1 MSRRTNNA
9 NLTYDF
15 YNKTLYVEWEDNENK
30 KSGEM
35 CWIIYARVS
44 TEEQK
49 RKGDWIW
56 WQITDCKKRARI
68 NNVKIVCEPFIDEAV
83 SWTKLDRK
91 WFNAAMAY
99 VEKENKFRHKI
110 DYFICSSTSRFS
122 RSKMMNENFELIWKL
137 NALWVKLVAVWNW
150 GIQEVETESWFI
162 SYSMNSM
169 MDALES
175 MRWKQRVRYWMV
187 WKIMQ
192 WYWPFPD
199 VPVWYKRISIKSEWK
214 EIKILQLDE
223 EKAPILAEWLRLFA
237 DGILLTKQQ
246 LYDFYKSRWLKSN
259 SKKNKTW
266 ELHKSILD
274 NILTPRKL
282 FIYAWKL
289 TYPDRWVTELI
300 DAKHPAIIDLDIV
313 DKIMR
318 RLKEYPSHEYKKLA
332 YDEDIA
338 QYPLKR
344 VLLCSECWR
353 PVTKWKSQSW
363 TWDYH
368 HYYWCNTKWCK
379 MFKIALPRD
388 KVHDAVREKLLEIT
402 PTRELEPFFEHI
414 FKEEWDI
421 EQKGMIKTESV
432 KKAEIKEIE
441 KEMMWI
447 ENLLE
452 KLTDPNLIRKKQE
465 KRAELNHKKEELEY
479 SLIDVTYDKNE
490 YIKVY
495 NDAKSALF
503 NPVWLWDTW
512 SAEIRQLLIRVCF
525 NNKIYYTKNQGLRT
539 PEISVLYRAFS
550 QFSDEKTGNLEMAR
564 FALASKRHNP

>member
-187 WKIMQ
+187 WKI
-192 WYWPFPD
+192 
-199 VPVWYKRISIKSEWK
+199 
-214 EIKILQLDE
+214 
-223 EKAPILAEWLRLFA
+223 
-237 DGILLTKQQ
+237 ILL
-246 LYDFYKSRWLKSN
+246 
-259 SKKNKTW
+259 
-266 ELHKSILD
+266 
-274 NILTPRKL
+274 
-282 FIYAWKL
+282 
-289 TYPDRWVTELI
+289 
-300 DAKHPAIIDLDIV
+300 
-313 DKIMR
+313 
-318 RLKEYPSHEYKKLA
+318 
-332 YDEDIA
+332 
-338 QYPLKR
+338 PL
-344 VLLCSECWR
+344 SF
-353 PVTKWKSQSW
+353 
-363 TWDYH
+363 
-368 HYYWCNTKWCK
+368 
-379 MFKIALPRD
+379 M
-388 KVHDAVREKLLEIT
+388 
-402 PTRELEPFFEHI
+402 
-414 FKEEWDI
+414 
-421 EQKGMIKTESV
+421 
-432 KKAEIKEIE
+432 
-441 KEMMWI
+441 
-447 ENLLE
+447 
-452 KLTDPNLIRKKQE
+452 
-465 KRAELNHKKEELEY
+465 
-479 SLIDVTYDKNE
+479 
-490 YIKVY
+490 
-495 NDAKSALF
+495 
-503 NPVWLWDTW
+503 
-512 SAEIRQLLIRVCF
+512 RQLSF
-525 NNKIYYTKNQGLRT
+525 
-539 PEISVLYRAFS
+539 P
-550 QFSDEKTGNLEMAR
+550 
-564 FALASKRHNP
+564 